1 MFTLKDFLALDCIY
15 DPKLMTAIA
24 NTQAIAIEYI
34 SVIEIPVDNF
44 IRKKELVLTTA
55 LGCYDNKDLFLE
67 FVREI
72 YESGAAALVICIKS
86 NDFTLPQNILDFA
99 EQHRFPVVMIPWE
112 CRFAEIMEE
121 VITRLKNENL
131 KMIRHYEAMQKELL
145 HHYLNAASLAEA
157 GSIIAKFLKCSA
169 VITDKDYVSKKL
181 PPGRA
186 GHGADHGTIINP
198 KDYSQKIIIQGNGKI
213 YGYLLLNFPD
223 EQEKNITELE
233 SIEKY
238 VLMPLLLW
246 FNKEDIISTTK
257 ESLKNDFV
265 WDLAAGRFSNRE
277 DIQLKG
283 ALFGFNLNV
292 PYTCII
298 SSLRNPDNAEY
309 NMAIEHSGTKKREAL
324 ESLLLNLAKRTGKQ
338 VMFTI
343 RRNIIVIYLENTM
356 QNPEKNIFAFID
368 ALEEKLLNLFPG
380 YSPYWGTSEIKLS
393 ETDFHTY
400 YKNANFAL
408 NICINGDA
416 LSRRGTYEDT
426 DIFKMLTVLSNSDQ
440 ARKISLGVLQPLID
454 HDNNNKLNLMH
465 TLKAH
470 LNNNYNVCKTAKAL
484 HLHRQSLLYR
494 LSKIEEL
501 TGMSLNNHNELF
513 LFELCIRLYLSYSQK
528 LAFHL

>member
-15 DPKLMTAIA
+15 DLKLMTDIG
-24 NTQAIAIEYI
+24 NPQSIAIEYI

-55 LGCYDNKDLFLE
+55 LGCYDNQDLFLE

-72 YESGAAALVICIKS
+72 YESEAAALVISIKN
-86 NDFTLPQNILDFA
+86 NDYVLPRNIISFA
-99 EQHRFPVVMIPWE
+99 AERRFPVVMIPWE
-112 CRFAEIMEE
+112 CRFAEILEE
-121 VITRLKNENL
+121 AISRLKNENL
-131 KMIRHYEAMQKELL
+131 KIIKHYEAMQKELL
-145 HHYLNAASLAEA
+145 HYYLNAASLAEA
-157 GSIIAKFLKCSA
+157 CSIIAKFLKCSA
-169 VITDKDYVSKKL
+169 VITDK
-181 PPGRA
+181 A
-186 GHGADHGTIINP
+186 IINP
-198 KDYSQKIIIQGNGKI
+198 KEYSQKIIIQGNGKT

-292 PYTCII
+292 PYTCIV
-298 SSLRNPDNAEY
+298 SSLRNPGNAEY
-309 NMAIEHSGTKKREAL
+309 NMTIEHSGTKKREAL

-343 RRNIIVIYLENTM
+343 RRNIIVIYLENAL

-368 ALEEKLLNLFPG
+368 ALEEKLLTLFSG

-393 ETDFHTY
+393 ETDFHAY

-408 NICINGDA
+408 NICINDDTP
-416 LSRRGTYEDT
+416 SRRGTYEDT

-440 ARKISLGVLQPLID
+440 ARKISLGVLQPLIE
-454 HDNNNKLNLMH
+454 HDNNHKLNLMH
-465 TLKAH
+465 TLKAYI
-470 LNNNYNVCKTAKAL
+470 NNNYNVCKTAKAL

-501 TGMSLNNHNELF
+501 TAMSLNNHNELF

>member
-15 DPKLMTAIA
+15 DPKLMTDIGDP
-24 NTQAIAIEYI
+24 QAIAVEYI

-55 LGCYDNKDLFLE
+55 LGCYDNRELFLE

-72 YESGAAALVICIKS
+72 YESQAAAMVIAVKS
-86 NDFTLPQNILDFA
+86 NNFTLPQNILDFA
-99 EQHRFPVVMIPWE
+99 DRHHFPIIMIPWE

-131 KMIRHYEAMQKELL
+131 KMIKHYEAMQKELL
-145 HHYLNAASLAEA
+145 HYYLNASSLVDASR
-157 GSIIAKFLKCSA
+157 IIAKFLKCTA
-169 VITDKDYVSKKL
+169 VITDKDYIPKK
-181 PPGRA
+181 PPYRA
-186 GHGADHGTIINP
+186 GAASDAAMINTEN
-198 KDYSQKIIIQGNGKI
+198 YLQKITIQANGKI
-213 YGYLLLNFPD
+213 YGYLLLNFLSQ
-223 EQEKNITELE
+223 QEKSITELE

-265 WDLAAGRFSNRE
+265 WDLAAGRFNNRE
-277 DIQLKG
+277 ELQLRG

-292 PYTCII
+292 PYTCIV
-298 SSLRNPDNAEY
+298 SSLRDPDNTEY
-309 NMAIEHSGTKKREAL
+309 NMAIEHFMNKKREAL
-324 ESLLLNLAKRTGKQ
+324 ESLLLNLAKRAGKHL
-338 VMFTI
+338 MFTI
-343 RRNIIVIYLENTM
+343 RQNIIVIYLENTL
-356 QNPEKNIFAFID
+356 QNPEKSIFAFID
-368 ALEEKLLNLFPG
+368 ALEEKLLTLFAG

-393 ETDFHTY
+393 ETDFHAY

-408 NICINGDA
+408 NICINAGDHN
-416 LSRRGTYEDT
+416 RRGTYEDT
-426 DIFKMLTVLSNSDQ
+426 DIFKMLTVLSNSAE
-440 ARKISLGVLQPLID
+440 AREISLAVLRQLIEHD
-454 HDNNNKLNLMH
+454 HNHKLNLMN
-465 TLKAH
+465 TLKAYI
-470 LNNNYNVCKTAKAL
+470 NNNYNVCKTSKAL

-494 LSKIEEL
+494 LNKIEEL